1 LKTQTTGYYPDLA
14 AFSLTK
20 LKGLLKIVRLLPS
33 QRILLENLDE
43 RFSCLT
49 QAGIENLEQL
59 KKVLKTTADIQ
70 SFAQATGLP
79 VDYLT
84 ILRREAN
91 SYEPKPI
98 DLQDLPGVNP
108 GVVRTLRRLG
118 IRTTEQLFPHVLT
131 RKSRREFAKQHQ
143 IEEQDLLELTQ
154 LTDVARTKWVGPKFA
169 RLLIESGYDTVEKIA
184 AADYRELHQAL
195 VRANEAGGIY
205 QGKFGIEDMKTW
217 VEVVAQT
224 VPQVIQ
230 Y

>member
-1 LKTQTTGYYPDLA
+1 MPTSGYYPDLG
-14 AFSLTK
+14 AFSLAK
-20 LKGLLKIVRLLPS
+20 LKSLLKIVRLLPS
-33 QRILLENLDE
+33 QRILLENMDD
-43 RFSCLT
+43 RFTRLEQS
-49 QAGIENLEQL
+49 GVENLEQL
-59 KKVLKTTADIQ
+59 KKALKTTSAVQ

-98 DLQDLPGVNP
+98 DLKDFPGVNP
-108 GVVRTLRRLG
+108 SVIRKLRQLG
-118 IRTTEQLFPHVLT
+118 IKTTEQLFPHVLT
-131 RKSRREFAKQHQ
+131 RKSRREFAKQNH
-143 IEEQDLLELTQ
+143 IEEQDLLELTK

-169 RLLIESGYDTVEKIA
+169 RLLLESGYDTVEKIA

-195 VRANEAGGIY
+195 VRANESSGIY

-217 VEVVAQT
+217 IAVVAQT